1 MRTLHVHV
9 PRNILEI
16 SAVTVRSL
24 RMSSFFFFWGGGNTF
39 TTFEMTICIR
49 VSTNNY
55 KLSVISLM
63 LRDNKVKY
71 TSTDVTYYKQGLQ
84 MII

>member
-24 RMSSFFFFWGGGNTF
+24 RMSSFFFFFFFFGGGG
-39 TTFEMTICIR
+39 IH
-49 VSTNNY
+49 
-55 KLSVISLM
+55 SL
-63 LRDNKVKY
+63 LLK
-71 TSTDVTYYKQGLQ
+71 
-84 MII
+84 